1 MTAYLRP
8 GVYVQETL
16 NPVQPVLGADTN
28 TVAAFLGANDRGPI
42 TPTLVT
48 SWGQYTTLFGTWNNS
63 SITGNSNSLPLAL
76 YMYFA
81 NGGSAAYVTRVFN
94 GTISSSTA
102 TRAFSD
108 GTSGTPQATLKV
120 SALNPGTW
128 GNNVNVSIT
137 ASTAGSSTAT
147 VTAASAT
154 GGVVTYTSN
163 NSFTVGQSV
172 TISGL
177 STTAFNLSSV
187 IVASAS
193 STQFTVTSAATGT
206 AVTGATAS
214 AVAQSNY
221 FDLTVYQNGSTTGNI
236 VEQWVSLSMNPS
248 DPRYAITVI
257 NQNSLYIVAAD
268 LGSTSTGVTRNPNG
282 GSLSTAPLLNQ
293 ALAGGSDGS
302 SAAPSSANSSLYS
315 TALSLYDTIRQSLTL
330 NIPAATDV
338 GTINAAIAYATGSS
352 RSNDVFVIIDA
363 YTAQA
368 GQPSLSDSYTA
379 AVSAQLTQA
388 AGYTATS
395 QAAVYY
401 PSLTI
406 ADPTVTVSSAPN
418 QTVVVGAGAAVAG
431 LYAQT
436 DASRGVF
443 KAPAGLQARI
453 AGAVSVPPLT
463 NANLDALN
471 SASAAVNS
479 IRYIPGSGI
488 VVMGARTLKAGYS
501 DQYVPVRRSLMYIEK
516 SLRTLTEFALFEPND
531 SNLWGRI
538 NAEVS
543 AFLRTFWSQGGL
555 SGTTPSA
562 AYFVVC
568 DNTNNTP
575 TTISNGFVNLQVG
588 VALQNP
594 AEFVVINI
602 GQYSGG
608 TTVTVS

>member
-76 YMYFA
+76 YTYFA
-81 NGGSAAYVTRVFN
+81 NGGSSAYVTRVFN

-193 STQFTVTSAATGT
+193 STQFTVTNAATGT
-206 AVTGATAS
+206 AVTGANAS

-257 NQNSLYIVAAD
+257 SQNSLYIVAAD

-363 YTAQA
+363 YTAQT

-406 ADPTVTVSSAPN
+406 ADPTVTVSSARN

-453 AGAVSVPPLT
+453 AGAVSVPSLT

-479 IRYIPGSGI
+479 IRYISGSGI

-516 SLRTLTEFALFEPND
+516 SLRTLTQFALFEPND

-575 TTISNGFVNLQVG
+575 TTISNGFVNIQVG